1 MNPKKPATKLKPK
14 HKKFCREYVIDHKPA
29 DAYIRAGYSERGAAQ
44 SAHRLLMNADI
55 KAEISRLEA
64 KDEKRTEMTKDW
76 VVEKLKRNENH
87 AFQDGDITTSNK
99 ALEMLGKSVGAFTDK
114 VDTTTAVHVIITKPD
129 RTKDNTKG

>member
-1 MNPKKPATKLKPK
+1 MNPKQ
-14 HKKFCREYVIDHKPA
+14 KKFVREYLIDHNGSQA
-29 DAYIRAGYSERGAAQ
+29 AIRAGYSKNG
-44 SAHRLLMNADI
+44 SSVTGTRLLANPSVATAI
-55 KAEISRLEA
+55 AKGEA

-114 VDTTTAVHVIITKPD
+114 IDTNTAVHVTITKPD
-129 RTKDNTKG
+129 RTKDNPKG